1 MVVLETGGGKV
12 SSRGFDTLPR
22 FGQKIVKMHTLVT
35 TTALNIIT
43 LFKTKEN
50 ARRLVLSRLLAITD
64 RHELNFKLHNARA
77 WSVLN
82 RFHSWIPE
90 RPLGISFL

>member
-1 MVVLETGGGKV
+1 MLISGGIRNRGGKV

-50 ARRLVLSRLLAITD
+50 ARRLV
-64 RHELNFKLHNARA
+64 FKSL
-77 WSVLN
+77 VGDYG
-82 RFHSWIPE
+82 PT
-90 RPLGISFL
+90 